1 MANFAQGK
9 IQAFVGPKELG
20 ASDDLEQVIIDFVN
34 GATKYLDIATQE
46 IDSEKIAQAIIDA
59 RWRGVKIR
67 VFIEHDYVFDEHPP
81 EKLAQPIALETKEEA
96 LARAKWEEY
105 RKPKDIKTNRDIHMA
120 LLRNGIDV
128 KADYNHNHIFHQKF
142 IIRDKRT
149 KNMKLP
155 TTGVLAGST
164 NFTWTG
170 THKNLNHIV
179 IFNDSLI
186 AWQYQEEFKE
196 IRSGIFGSANKAH
209 EPKASTIN
217 LGGVPVQILFA
228 PDHTPE
234 LEIVKQIL
242 KCQTQLHFAMFTFSG
257 SSGIDDAMISIRKA
271 GKPIRG
277 LVDPVQGAA
286 DWSATHWLHNEGIEL
301 FVPRKNKKFGKLH
314 HKLTVV
320 DDKIVVAGSMNY
332 TKPANESNDENIFII
347 GSPYDLGSDE
357 GGPVDQS
364 ACKKIADFFHAEI
377 ERIIKDLSKP
387 WKPKNS

>member
-1 MANFAQGK
+1 MADFAQGK

-20 ASDDLEQVIIDFVN
+20 ASDNLEQVIVDYID
-34 GATKYLDIATQE
+34 GAQKYLDIATQE

-59 RWRGVKIR
+59 SWRGIKIR
-67 VFIEHDYVFDEHPP
+67 VFIEHDYVFDKVPPKDWADPIPP
-81 EKLAQPIALETKEEA
+81 ETEKEG
-96 LARAKWEEY
+96 LRRAKWKEK
-105 RKPKDIKTNRDIHMA
+105 RKPKDLKTNRDIHMA
-120 LLRNGIDV
+120 LLRNGVDI

-170 THKNLNHIV
+170 THKNLNHVV

-196 IRSGIFGSANKAH
+196 IRSGIFGSANSGH
-209 EPKASTIN
+209 EPKPSTIN

-228 PDHTPE
+228 PDHAPE

-242 KCQTQLHFAMFTFSG
+242 KCQSDLHFAMFTFSG
-257 SSGIDDAMISIRKA
+257 SSGIDDAMISIRKS

-277 LVDPVQGAA
+277 LVDPVQGAH
-286 DWSATHWLHNEGIEL
+286 DWSATKWLHKEGIEL
-301 FVPRKNKKFGKLH
+301 FVPHKNKKFGKLH

-320 DDKIVVAGSMNY
+320 DDDIVVAGSMNY
-332 TKPANESNDENIFII
+332 TRPANESNDENIFII
-347 GSPYDLGSDE
+347 GSPYDLEIHE
-357 GGPVDQS
+357 GGLVDHA
-364 ACKKIADFFHAEI
+364 ACKEIADFFHTEI

-387 WKPKNS
+387 WKPKNP